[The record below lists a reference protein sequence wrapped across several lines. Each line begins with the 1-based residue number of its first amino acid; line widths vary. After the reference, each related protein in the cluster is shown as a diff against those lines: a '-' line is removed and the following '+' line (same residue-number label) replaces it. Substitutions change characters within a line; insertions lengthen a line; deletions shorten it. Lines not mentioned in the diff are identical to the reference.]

1 MTMLPDQIPQAL
13 TFDDVLLEPAFSA
26 VLPAEVSVASRLT
39 RTLECNIPLLS
50 AAMDTVTEYQ
60 TAIAMAQ
67 EGGLGIIHKNMS
79 IEQQAMQVNLVKRS
93 ESGMISD
100 PITIEPDQSVREALE
115 LMERFRI
122 SGVPVT
128 RGRELVGI
136 LTNRD
141 LRFETNFDQP
151 VSNLMTAG
159 RDRLVTV
166 APGISMEEAKV
177 LLHRHRIEKLLVVSE
192 SYDLLGLITIKDI
205 EKARK
210 YPNANKDSRGRLRV
224 GAAVGTSPDTLSR
237 VDALMGAGVDV
248 VVVDTAHGHSQGV
261 LETIRALR
269 GSYSELQIIGGN
281 IATGDAAEALVEAGA
296 DAVKVGIGP
305 GSICT
310 TRMVAGIGVP
320 QVTAIDSV
328 VRTVRRHGV
337 PVIADGGI
345 KYSGDI
351 VKALAAGADTV
362 MIGSLFAGTAETP
375 GQTIL
380 FQGRRYKMYRGMGSL
395 GAMKEGSK
403 DRYFQGEVEDLK
415 LVPEG
420 IEGRVPYK
428 GPIAETIHQF
438 VGGLRSG
445 MGYTGCRTVAEL
457 QQHSNFV
464 RITNAGLRESHVHD
478 VYITEE
484 APNYPSNSVER

>member
-1 MTMLPDQIPQAL
+1 MLPDSLPLAL
-13 TFDDVLLEPAFSA
+13 TFDDVLLEPAFSQ
-26 VLPAEVSVASRLT
+26 VLPKDVSVRTRLT
-39 RTLECNIPLLS
+39 RNLECNIPLLS
-50 AAMDTVTEYQ
+50 AAMDTVTEYH

-67 EGGLGIIHKNMS
+67 EGGLGVIHKNMA
-79 IEQQAMQVNLVKRS
+79 IADQAMQVNLVKRS

-100 PITIEPDQSVREALE
+100 PITIEPDQSVREALN
-115 LMERFRI
+115 LMEHYRI

-128 RGRELVGI
+128 RGKELVGI

-177 LLHRHRIEKLLVVSE
+177 LLHKHRIEKLLVVTE
-192 SYDLLGLITIKDI
+192 AYELNGLITIKDI

-210 YPNANKDSRGRLRV
+210 YPEANKDSHGRLRV
-224 GAAVGTSPDTLSR
+224 GAALGTST
-237 VDALMGAGVDV
+237 DALERATALVEAGVDV

-261 LETIRALR
+261 LDTVSLLR
-269 GSYSELQIIGGN
+269 QTFPELQIIAGN
-281 IATGDAAEALVEAGA
+281 IATGAAGEALVKAGV

-320 QVTAIDSV
+320 QITAIDQVARSV
-328 VRTVRRHGV
+328 RPHGV

-345 KYSGDI
+345 KFSGDI
-351 VKALAAGADTV
+351 VKALAAGADSV

-375 GQTIL
+375 GQVVL
-380 FQGRRYKMYRGMGSL
+380 YQGRRYKLYRGMGSL
-395 GAMKEGSK
+395 GAMKDGSK
-403 DRYFQGEVEDLK
+403 DRYFQSEVDDLK

-428 GPIAETIHQF
+428 GPLSETIHQF
-438 VGGLRSG
+438 IGGLRSG
-445 MGYTGCRTVAEL
+445 MGYTGSRTIAEL
-457 QQHSNFV
+457 QERSRFV
-464 RITNAGLRESHVHD
+464 RISNAGLRESHVHD

-484 APNYPSNSVER
+484 APNYPANSVER